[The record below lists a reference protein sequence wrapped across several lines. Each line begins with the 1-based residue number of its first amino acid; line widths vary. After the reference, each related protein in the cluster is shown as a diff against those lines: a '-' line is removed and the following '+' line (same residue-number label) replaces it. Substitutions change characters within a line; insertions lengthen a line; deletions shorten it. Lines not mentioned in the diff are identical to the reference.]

1 MVQNGQ
7 FCSISLVIIVKL
19 VWSSRKAYF
28 PGFWFCFFS
37 LIATGTNRAY
47 LPIGSETFP
56 LRLCIYLVNPSKITL
71 AVEKFEG
78 IILICVRFE
87 TVQMD
92 ASILRGLLACLL
104 ALHLSLRREA
114 QNVEKQNRRS
124 QNDRFFPTPKL
135 LAAFALLLALVYLQ
149 AGDKLSHLNLKS
161 SR

>member
-71 AVEKFEG
+71 A
-78 IILICVRFE
+78 
-87 TVQMD
+87 
-92 ASILRGLLACLL
+92 LLACLL